1 MQNNKLI
8 RFMKDLSAQ
17 HYALCNLT
25 AAEMKYIE
33 ETLINMD
40 ASRLR
45 RKA

>member
-1 MQNNKLI
+1 MQNNRLM
-8 RFMKDLSAQ
+8 RLTKDLNAQ
-17 HYALCNLT
+17 HYTLCNLT
-25 AAEMKYIE
+25 AADMKYIE